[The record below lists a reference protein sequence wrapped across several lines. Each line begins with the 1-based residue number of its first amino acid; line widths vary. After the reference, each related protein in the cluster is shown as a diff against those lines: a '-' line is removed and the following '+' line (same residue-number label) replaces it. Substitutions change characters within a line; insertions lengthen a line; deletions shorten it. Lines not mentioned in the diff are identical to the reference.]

1 MVVVVGDHGTDMQ
14 VVREDQVAV
23 AALLRTVLD
32 LILTPDPTT
41 AVIKT
46 TAAEAFRDKDFQ
58 AETACDITVK
68 AKTATKVVVVVVQV
82 VKDIPA
88 KMIAIKA

>member
-46 TAAEAFRDKDFQ
+46 TAAVVLPDKDFR
-58 AETACDITVK
+58 AATVCDITVK
-68 AKTATKVVVVVVQV
+68 VKTVTKQVVVAVPEVQ
-82 VKDIPA
+82 DILA